1 MARFYKIN
9 PMATPKKSIALRII
23 LSMFAV
29 IILAVVIVLSWASLN
44 YKHIIMQRLPGIVA
58 KGSDSL
64 YHVSLQDIHI
74 NFFTGNATI
83 TGLRLWPDKQQA
95 NTLRS
100 RHQKI
105 PVTLSTVSVPAAE
118 IYGISWM
125 HLLTSHSLDCDHVIV
140 HRLEWLMEAHPHPED
155 SLFTR
160 KKSGKP
166 MIERITIAHGDVQQP
181 DVTYKYQDGIH
192 FSVLM
197 KGGTGVLNRFVY
209 DMDDSKD
216 TSNFLYANNG
226 FVRPDSFIFLKQ
238 GSRYIVK
245 HPNLDFETGER
256 NVRLKSIRVSHLT
269 DIDEQSGKVKEVYNL
284 DFPYVDIIG
293 TNWNK
298 LVNDGILSAD
308 EINTSKS
315 LIDMRY
321 ISQYSSPHNKMGDD
335 PNQQLH
341 QIGLKT
347 YIKELNIKNSL
358 FRYTE
363 PNEQSQQEGIIE
375 LEGMN
380 CSISN
385 ITNLDSVIRKN
396 NNCIIKLQANYNHKS
411 PVNGTIDLFL
421 GDTHGHFKLD
431 GYLENLDAADITKQT
446 QALALMAVTSL
457 HLSRIEMHQ
466 EGDETYVKGDLTMLY
481 EHLKI
486 SLLKFKSDKR
496 KSKRGPLSFLANA
509 LVLYPDN
516 PMKGKEVRTVS
527 TTFARDTTK
536 GFISMI
542 WENVLRG
549 AQKTAVRS
557 DALINIA
564 EGGESKKGEKPKKGL
579 FKRLFGKKH

>member
-1 MARFYKIN
+1 
-9 PMATPKKSIALRII
+9 
-23 LSMFAV
+23 
-29 IILAVVIVLSWASLN
+29 
-44 YKHIIMQRLPGIVA
+44 
-58 KGSDSL
+58 
-64 YHVSLQDIHI
+64 
-74 NFFTGNATI
+74 
-83 TGLRLWPDKQQA
+83 
-95 NTLRS
+95 
-100 RHQKI
+100 
-105 PVTLSTVSVPAAE
+105 
-118 IYGISWM
+118 
-125 HLLTSHSLDCDHVIV
+125 
-140 HRLEWLMEAHPHPED
+140 
-155 SLFTR
+155 
-160 KKSGKP
+160 
-166 MIERITIAHGDVQQP
+166 
-181 DVTYKYQDGIH
+181 
-192 FSVLM
+192 
-197 KGGTGVLNRFVY
+197 
-209 DMDDSKD
+209 MDDSKD

-321 ISQYSSPHNKMGDD
+321 ISQYSSPHNKMGDY